1 MGAVGRACRTDTA
14 GPDEAV
20 ALATEPTGDAEAART
35 AAALFDGVHGVDG
48 PWRPIRP
55 LLLTS
60 DDYRRTADLS
70 ARAARLVLDAAL
82 RRARTAGELL
92 AALGSR
98 PEAFPLLDH
107 DAPLD
112 GHLLAAIRPD
122 ILMEHGTPR
131 FVELNVDSALG
142 GVLQADLVPDRF
154 LRHYRRTPLPG
165 GPALT
170 APPSA
175 VEARAEA
182 LRSFLALPAG
192 AAVLLPHYRVGNLP
206 GLAEDP
212 ARFAVWLAP
221 VFRSARR
228 HGIELFSHPLEDLTT
243 GRDGRLRAGGRPVDG
258 VFRSF
263 VSHGQ
268 GTSPGLAALA
278 RAVSTGAVGMFTPEA
293 TMLLTNKKTL
303 AWLWEDLDR
312 LPPREREFVTAHI
325 PRTVRLEATAGRAA
339 PREALTGRSRLVLKP
354 ADGFGGRGVVIGAA
368 VSDATW
374 HAEVERAARRG
385 GHVLQE
391 HVEPDRVRLGFVH
404 TPSGEVTHAEVPYV
418 LGPFLY
424 GLRAS
429 GVLVRHGTPSAGP
442 VLNAGAGVVMNSVL
456 LVGA

>member
-1 MGAVGRACRTDTA
+1 M
-14 GPDEAV
+14 
-20 ALATEPTGDAEAART
+20 
-35 AAALFDGVHGVDG
+35 
-48 PWRPIRP
+48 RP
-55 LLLTS
+55 LLLPA
-60 DDYRRTADLS
+60 DDHRRTADLS

-82 RRARTAGELL
+82 RLVRTARELL

-107 DAPLD
+107 DAPLG

-122 ILMEHGTPR
+122 ILMERGTPR
-131 FVELNVDSALG
+131 FVELNIDSALG

-175 VEARAEA
+175 VEARAGA

-192 AAVLLPHYRVGNLP
+192 ASVLLPHYRVGNLP

-212 ARFAVWLAP
+212 ARFAAWLAP

-243 GRDGRLRAGGRPVDG
+243 GPDGRLRAGDRPVDG

-268 GTSPGLAALA
+268 GASPGLAALA
-278 RAVSTGAVGMFTPEA
+278 RAVSTGAVRMFTPEA

-312 LPPREREFVTAHI
+312 LPSREREFVTAYI
-325 PRTVRLEATAGRAA
+325 PRTVRLEPAAGRAA
-339 PREALTGRSRLVLKP
+339 PREALTGRSGLVLKP

-368 VSDATW
+368 VSDDTW
-374 HAEVERAARRG
+374 RTEVQRAAREG